1 MLIILLVCFGL
12 GYFVWLI
19 DDWACGTLIKTRHAV
34 GLPLAFLTELHGWY
48 VPYIVYAKERLLIQI
63 QVAYPHCYRR
73 LRCCCTRGSCNYG

>member
-1 MLIILLVCFGL
+1 MLIALVCFGL

-48 VPYIVYAKERLLIQI
+48 VECVLCKKDRLLIK
-63 QVAYPHCYRR
+63 
-73 LRCCCTRGSCNYG
+73 T